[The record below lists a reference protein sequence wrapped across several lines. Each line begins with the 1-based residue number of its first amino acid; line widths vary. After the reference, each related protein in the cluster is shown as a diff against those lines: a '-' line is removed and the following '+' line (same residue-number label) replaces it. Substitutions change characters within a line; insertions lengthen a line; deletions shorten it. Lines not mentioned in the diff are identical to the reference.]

1 MLRSALSTSAL
12 LKSYTAEEREEWEV
26 QDEEENKRETVGSR
40 RSPKMQSN
48 CPYYREKQG
57 RLRVAA
63 AGGGHQ
69 G

>member
-1 MLRSALSTSAL
+1 MSTSVL
-12 LKSYTAEEREEWEV
+12 LKSYTTEEREEWEV
-26 QDEEENKRETVGSR
+26 QDEEENKKETVVSR
-40 RSPKMQSN
+40 RSSKMQSN
-48 CPYYREKQG
+48 CPYYRDKQG